1 MTAYPDFTITDL
13 AVIDGKANDSGNRLL
28 ASFNLSASGVVLKGC
43 VLIEKASGVVRVG
56 GPDGKTTRGVKVGG
70 HITDPVLY
78 RAVTR
83 RAAVAYG
90 ALTGREVCD
99 E

>member
-1 MTAYPDFTITDL
+1 MTAHHDFTITDL
-13 AVIDGKANDSGNRLL
+13 TVIDGRPNASGNRLL
-28 ASFNLSASGVVLKGC
+28 ASFNLAAAGIALTGC

-56 GPDGKTTRGVKVGG
+56 GPDGRTTRGAKAGG
-70 HITDPVLY
+70 QITDPALA